1 MVALAKVLPDV
12 VFLSDEKN
20 HASLIEGI
28 RNSRAEKEVFK
39 HNNLEDLEE
48 RLKRLGPKRNKVI
61 VFESVY
67 SMSGSVAPIEGIC
80 DLADKY
86 KALTFIDEV
95 HAVGLYG
102 PTGAGIAEVLDV

>member
-1 MVALAKVLPDV
+1 M
-12 VFLSDEKN
+12 
-20 HASLIEGI
+20 
-28 RNSRAEKEVFK
+28 
-39 HNNLEDLEE
+39 EE
-48 RLKRLGPKRNKVI
+48 RLKRIGVKRNKVI

-67 SMSGSVAPIEGIC
+67 SMSGSVAPIEAIC

-102 PTGAGIAEVLDV
+102 STGAGIAQVFNV

>member
-1 MVALAKVLPDV
+1 M
-12 VFLSDEKN
+12 
-20 HASLIEGI
+20 
-28 RNSRAEKEVFK
+28 
-39 HNNLEDLEE
+39 EE
-48 RLKRLGPKRNKVI
+48 RLKRIGVKRNKVI

-67 SMSGSVAPIEGIC
+67 SMSGSVAPIEAIC

-102 PTGAGIAEVLDV
+102 STGAGIAEVLNV